1 MYSARLAAKLAGVSL
16 RKLRY
21 WVGKGLIVPGS
32 YDAPYGGRDLFAY
45 TDIVQAR
52 VIGKLRDGDLPLQ
65 RVTKAITWLRGE
77 MQSHADWHTKTM
89 VTDGKDVFVLIGGGE
104 ADTVSAVVQPG
115 QTVLKVS
122 LGEVA
127 SELTKAGE
135 MLGLGDKLDANPAVM
150 GGTPVIRH
158 TRVPTSLIYRLRS
171 EGLSPAQIKD
181 MYPGI
186 DGGAIAAAEEF
197 EEQLAAV

>member
-1 MYSARLAAKLAGVSL
+1 M
-16 RKLRY
+16 
-21 WVGKGLIVPGS
+21 
-32 YDAPYGGRDLFAY
+32 
-45 TDIVQAR
+45 
-52 VIGKLRDGDLPLQ
+52 
-65 RVTKAITWLRGE
+65 
-77 MQSHADWHTKTM
+77 
-89 VTDGKDVFVLIGGGE
+89 
-104 ADTVSAVVQPG
+104 
-115 QTVLKVS
+115 LKVS